1 MSKAKKNEVMEEDCG
16 GLKPFNPIKAPTK
29 KTPTKKVMV
38 KKTST
43 KKK

>member
-16 GLKPFNPIKAPTK
+16 GLKPFNPIKAPK
-29 KTPTKKVMV
+29 KKSEAKKIVKKVV
-38 KKTST
+38 T